1 MDTKNVIAA
10 ISLSAAVIILYSL
23 FFQPDPATIKK
34 NLAEQN
40 KIENNTDTPSLDKNE
55 NFSKLS
61 RTDALKENDR
71 IQFENGS
78 VVGSISLKG
87 AAIDDLTFKE
97 YNVELNKNEKIILL
111 NPRNVEDGYLIESGF
126 VSTNKNIDI
135 PDASTVWEITGNKRL
150 TNNNPIKLTWS
161 NTQGI
166 TFEKHISL
174 DDQFLF
180 TVKEKI
186 INSSDKSYNFYSY
199 GQIIRNEIPEISGFY
214 ILHEGFLSVLDDEL
228 IEEDYDDI
236 QDKKFTQIAQEGF
249 VAISDKFWVTSVIPP
264 KGKEFKTTFDYKNKF
279 RANYISTKGIE
290 VKANSSIEEKIQII
304 VAAKRVNVIDGYAEN
319 LDINKFDLAIDWG
332 FMYFIT
338 KPLFFVLDYFFKLL
352 GNYGLA
358 IIAVTICIRLAFFP
372 LANFS
377 FKSMGKM
384 KLLAPEMARLK
395 ELHKD
400 DKMKLQQAMMALY
413 KKEKVNPM
421 SGCLPILVQIPVFFA
436 LYKVLFVTI
445 EMRHMPFYGWIH
457 DLSDRDPTSLFNV
470 FGLIP
475 WDPPSFLLIGAW
487 PIIMGITM
495 WIQQKLNPT
504 PPDPIQAKIFMFFPS
519 FFNCNS
525 CTISCRSC
533 YLLELQQHLHNDTTI
548 YCSKKNDYQN
558 NINVIVKRRRIN
570 KYPTQRWPNS

>member
-1 MDTKNVIAA
+1 MDTRNVIAA

-23 FFQPDPATIKK
+23 FFQPDPAVIKQ
-34 NLAEQN
+34 NLAEQK
-40 KIENNTDTPSLDKNE
+40 KIENNADTPSLDKNE
-55 NFSKLS
+55 DFSKLS
-61 RTDALKENDR
+61 RTDALKENAR
-71 IQFENGS
+71 IQFENSS

-97 YNVELNKNEKIILL
+97 YNIELNGNDKITLL
-111 NPRNVEDGYLIESGF
+111 SPRNVEDGYLIESGF
-126 VSTNKNIDI
+126 VSTNKNIDV
-135 PDASTVWEITGNKRL
+135 PDSSTVWEVSGNKKL
-150 TNNNPIKLTWS
+150 TNNSPVKLTWS

-166 TFEKHISL
+166 TFEKYISL

-186 INSSDKSYNFYSY
+186 INSSNKSYSFYSY
-199 GQIIRNEIPEISGFY
+199 GQIIRNKLPEISGFY
-214 ILHEGFLSVLDDEL
+214 ILHEGFLSVLDDQL

-236 QDKKFTQIAQEGF
+236 QEKKFTQIAQDGF

-290 VKANSSIEEKIQII
+290 VRANSSVEEEIQII

-470 FGLIP
+470 FGLLP

-495 WIQQKLNPT
+495 FIQQKLNPT
-504 PPDPIQAKIFMFFPS
+504 PPDPIQAKIFMFFPVFLTVILAPFPAGLVIYWS
-519 FFNCNS
+519 F
-525 CTISCRSC
+525 
-533 YLLELQQHLHNDTTI
+533 
-548 YCSKKNDYQN
+548 N
-558 NINVIVKRRRIN
+558 NIFTMIQQYIV
-570 KYPTQRWPNS
+570 QRKMTIKTT

>member
-1 MDTKNVIAA
+1 MENKNVIAA

-23 FFQPDPATIKK
+23 FFQPDPEVVKK
-34 NLAEQN
+34 NLAKQN
-40 KIENNTDTPSLDKNE
+40 NEVSNTDTPSLEKNE
-55 NFSKLS
+55 NFAKLS
-61 RTDALKENDR
+61 RDEALKVNDR
-71 IQFENGS
+71 VNFENENII
-78 VVGSISLKG
+78 GSISLKG
-87 AAIDDLTFKE
+87 ATIDDLTFKD
-97 YNVELNKNEKIILL
+97 YNVELNGNESIKLL
-111 NPRNVEDGYLIESGF
+111 NPRNVDDGYVIESGF
-126 VSTNKNIDI
+126 VTNNKNIDI
-135 PDASTVWEITGNKRL
+135 PNASTIWKISGNNILR
-150 TNNNPIKLTWS
+150 NNNPIKLTWS
-161 NTQGI
+161 NNQGI

-180 TVKEKI
+180 TIKEKI
-186 INSSDKSYNFYSY
+186 INKSNKSYNFYSY
-199 GQIIRNEIPEISGFY
+199 GQIIRNELPEISGFY

-236 QDKKFTQIAQEGF
+236 QEKKFTQIAQEGF
-249 VAISDKFWVTSVIPP
+249 VGISDKYWITSIIPQ

-279 RANYISTKGIE
+279 RANYISTQGSE
-290 VKANSSIEEKIQII
+290 VGPNSSLEERIQII
-304 VAAKRVNVIDGYAEN
+304 TAAKRVNIIDGYAEKLN
-319 LDINKFDLAIDWG
+319 INKFDLVIDWG

-338 KPLFFVLDYFFKLL
+338 KPLFFALDYFFKLL

-358 IIAVTICIRLAFFP
+358 IIAVTVCIRLAFFP

-436 LYKVLFVTI
+436 FYKILFVTL
-445 EMRHMPFYGWIH
+445 EMRHMPFYGWIK
-457 DLSDRDPTSLFNV
+457 DLSDRDPTSIFNL

-495 WIQQKLNPT
+495 FIQQKLNPT
-504 PPDPIQAKIFMFFPS
+504 PPDPIQAKIFMFFPLFLTVILAPFAAGLVIYWS
-519 FFNCNS
+519 F
-525 CTISCRSC
+525 
-533 YLLELQQHLHNDTTI
+533 
-548 YCSKKNDYQN
+548 N
-558 NINVIVKRRRIN
+558 NIFTMIQQYIV
-570 KYPTQRWPNS
+570 QRKMTVKTT

>member
-10 ISLSAAVIILYSL
+10 ISLSAAVIVLYSL
-23 FFQPDPATIKK
+23 FFQPDPAAIKQ
-34 NLAEQN
+34 NLAEQK

-55 NFSKLS
+55 NFAKLS

-71 IQFENGS
+71 IQFENES
-78 VVGSISLKG
+78 VIGSISLKG
-87 AAIDDLTFKE
+87 ATIDDLTFKE
-97 YNVELNKNEKIILL
+97 YNVELNKNEKIVLL

-135 PDASTVWEITGNKRL
+135 PDASSVWEISGNKRL
-150 TNNNPIKLTWS
+150 TSNNPVKLTWS
-161 NTQGI
+161 NSQGI

-199 GQIIRNEIPEISGFY
+199 GQIIRNKIPEISGFY
-214 ILHEGFLSVLDDEL
+214 ILHEGFLSVLDDQL

-236 QDKKFTQIAQEGF
+236 QEKKFTQIAQDGF

-290 VKANSSIEEKIQII
+290 VKANSSVEEKIQII

-319 LDINKFDLAIDWG
+319 LNINKFDLAIDWG

-504 PPDPIQAKIFMFFPS
+504 PPDPIQAKIFMFFPVFLTVILAPFPAGLVIYWS
-519 FFNCNS
+519 F
-525 CTISCRSC
+525 
-533 YLLELQQHLHNDTTI
+533 
-548 YCSKKNDYQN
+548 N
-558 NINVIVKRRRIN
+558 NIFTMIQQYIV
-570 KYPTQRWPNS
+570 QRKMTIKTT

>member
-1 MDTKNVIAA
+1 MDTRNVIAA

-23 FFQPDPATIKK
+23 FFQPDPAVIKK
-34 NLAEQN
+34 NLAEQK

-55 NFSKLS
+55 NFAKLS
-61 RTDALKENDR
+61 RTDALKESDR

-97 YNVELNKNEKIILL
+97 YNIELNGSDKITLL
-111 NPRNVEDGYLIESGF
+111 SPRNVGDGYFIESGF

-135 PDASTVWEITGNKRL
+135 PDSSTVWEVSGNKRL
-150 TNNNPIKLTWS
+150 TNNSPVKLTWS
-161 NTQGI
+161 NSQGI
-166 TFEKHISL
+166 TFEKYISL

-180 TVKEKI
+180 IVKEKI

-199 GQIIRNEIPEISGFY
+199 GQIIRNKLPEISGFY
-214 ILHEGFLSVLDDEL
+214 ILHEGFLSVLDDQL

-236 QDKKFTQIAQEGF
+236 QEKKFTQTAQEGF

-304 VAAKRVNVIDGYAEN
+304 VAAKRVNVIDGYAES

-358 IIAVTICIRLAFFP
+358 IIAVTVCIRLAFFP

-395 ELHKD
+395 EIHKD

-495 WIQQKLNPT
+495 FIQQKLNPT
-504 PPDPIQAKIFMFFPS
+504 PPDPIQAKIFMFFPVFLTVILAPFPAGLVIYWS
-519 FFNCNS
+519 F
-525 CTISCRSC
+525 
-533 YLLELQQHLHNDTTI
+533 
-548 YCSKKNDYQN
+548 N
-558 NINVIVKRRRIN
+558 NIFTMIQQYIV
-570 KYPTQRWPNS
+570 QRKMTIKTT

>member
-1 MDTKNVIAA
+1 MENKNVIAA

-23 FFQPDPATIKK
+23 FFQPDPEVVKK
-34 NLAEQN
+34 NLAKQN
-40 KIENNTDTPSLDKNE
+40 NGVSNTDTPSLEKNE
-55 NFSKLS
+55 NFIKLS
-61 RTDALKENDR
+61 REEALKENNR
-71 IQFENGS
+71 IKFENDNII
-78 VVGSISLKG
+78 GSISLKG
-87 AAIDDLTFKE
+87 ATIDDLTFKD
-97 YNVELNKNEKIILL
+97 YNVELNGNESVKLL
-111 NPRNVEDGYLIESGF
+111 NPRNVDDGYVIESGF
-126 VSTNKNIDI
+126 VTNNKNIDI
-135 PDASTVWEITGNKRL
+135 PNASTLWKISGNNILKV
-150 TNNNPIKLTWS
+150 NNPIKLSWS
-161 NTQGI
+161 NNQGI

-180 TVKEKI
+180 TIKEKI
-186 INSSDKSYNFYSY
+186 INKSDKSYNFYSY
-199 GQIIRNEIPEISGFY
+199 GQIIRNELPEISGFY

-236 QDKKFTQIAQEGF
+236 QEKKFTQIAQEGF
-249 VAISDKFWVTSVIPP
+249 VGISDKYWITSIIPQ

-279 RANYISTKGIE
+279 RANYISTQGAE
-290 VKANSSIEEKIQII
+290 VGPNSSFEEKIQII
-304 VAAKRVNVIDGYAEN
+304 TAAKRVNIIDGYAEKLN
-319 LDINKFDLAIDWG
+319 INKFDLVIDWG

-338 KPLFFVLDYFFKLL
+338 KPLFFALDYFFKLL

-358 IIAVTICIRLAFFP
+358 IIAVTVCIRLAFFP

-495 WIQQKLNPT
+495 FIQQKLNPT
-504 PPDPIQAKIFMFFPS
+504 PPDPIQAKIFMFFPVFLTVILAPFPAGLVIYWS
-519 FFNCNS
+519 F
-525 CTISCRSC
+525 
-533 YLLELQQHLHNDTTI
+533 
-548 YCSKKNDYQN
+548 N
-558 NINVIVKRRRIN
+558 NIFTMIQQYIV
-570 KYPTQRWPNS
+570 QRKMTIKTT

>member
-1 MDTKNVIAA
+1 MDTRNVIAA

-40 KIENNTDTPSLDKNE
+40 KIENNEDTPSLDKNE

-61 RTDALKENDR
+61 RADALKENDR

-111 NPRNVEDGYLIESGF
+111 NPRNVEDGYLVESGF

-236 QDKKFTQIAQEGF
+236 QDKKFTQIAQDGF

-319 LDINKFDLAIDWG
+319 LNINKFDLAIDWG

-504 PPDPIQAKIFMFFPS
+504 PPDPIQAKIFMFFPVFLTVILAPFPAGLVIYWS
-519 FFNCNS
+519 F
-525 CTISCRSC
+525 
-533 YLLELQQHLHNDTTI
+533 
-548 YCSKKNDYQN
+548 N
-558 NINVIVKRRRIN
+558 NIFTMIQQYIV
-570 KYPTQRWPNS
+570 QRKMTIKTT

>member
-1 MDTKNVIAA
+1 MESKNVIAA

-23 FFQPDPATIKK
+23 FFAPSQEELKQK
-34 NLAEQN
+34 Q
-40 KIENNTDTPSLDKNE
+40 IENKQIQKSSDTPDLVQNE
-55 NFSKLS
+55 NFTKLN
-61 RTDALKENDR
+61 RKDALAQNDR
-71 IQFENGS
+71 VQFENENII
-78 VVGSISLKG
+78 GSISLKG
-87 AAIDDLTFKE
+87 ASIDDLTFKD
-97 YNVELNKNEKIILL
+97 YNVELNGNEKVNLL
-111 NPRNVEDGYLIESGF
+111 SPRSVEDGYLVESGF
-126 VSTNKNIDI
+126 VSSNKNIDI
-135 PDASTVWEITGNKRL
+135 PNASTKWNISGNNKL

-161 NTQGI
+161 NSQGI
-166 TFEKHISL
+166 TFEKYISL
-174 DDQFLF
+174 DDKFLF
-180 TVKEKI
+180 TIKEKI
-186 INSSDKSYNFYSY
+186 INSSEKTYNFYSY
-199 GQIIRNEIPEISGFY
+199 GQIIRNKLPIISGFY
-214 ILHEGFLSVLDDEL
+214 ILHEGFLSVLDDQL

-236 QDKKFTQIAQEGF
+236 QEKKFTQIAQEGF
-249 VAISDKFWVTSVIPP
+249 LGISDKYWITSVVPP

-290 VKANSSIEEKIQII
+290 VGANSSIEEEIQII
-304 VAAKRVNVIDGYAEN
+304 IAAKRVNIIDGYAKN
-319 LDINKFDLAIDWG
+319 LNINKFDLVIDWG

-338 KPLFFVLDYFFKLL
+338 KPLFFALDYFFKLL

-436 LYKVLFVTI
+436 FYKILFVTL

-457 DLSDRDPTSLFNV
+457 DLSDRDPTSLFNL

-487 PIIMGITM
+487 PIAMGVSM
-495 WIQQKLNPT
+495 FIQQKLNPA
-504 PPDPIQAKIFMFFPS
+504 PPDPIQAKIFMFFPLFLTVILAPFAS
-519 FFNCNS
+519 G
-525 CTISCRSC
+525 
-533 YLLELQQHLHNDTTI
+533 LVI
-548 YCSKKNDYQN
+548 YWTFN
-558 NINVIVKRRRIN
+558 NIFTMIQQVIV
-570 KYPTQRWPNS
+570 QRKMTVKTI

>member
-1 MDTKNVIAA
+1 MDTRNVIAA

-23 FFQPDPATIKK
+23 FFQPEPTTIKK
-34 NLAEQN
+34 NLIEDK
-40 KIENNTDTPSLDKNE
+40 KIETTNDAPSLDKNE
-55 NFSKLS
+55 KLTKLS
-61 RTDALKENDR
+61 RNDALKESER
-71 IQFENGS
+71 ILFENNS
-78 VVGSISLKG
+78 IIGSISLKG
-87 AAIDDLTFKE
+87 ASIDDLTFKE
-97 YNVELNKNEKIILL
+97 YAIELNENDKVTLL

-135 PDASTVWEITGNKRL
+135 PDASTIWEISGNKKL
-150 TNNNPIKLTWS
+150 SNNKPVKLTWS
-161 NTQGI
+161 NSQNI

-174 DDQFLF
+174 DEQFLF

-186 INSSDKSYNFYSY
+186 INRSDKSYNFYSY
-199 GQIIRNEIPEISGFY
+199 GQIIRNKLPEISGFY

-236 QDKKFTQIAQEGF
+236 QEKKFTQTAQEGF
-249 VAISDKFWVTSVIPP
+249 VAISDKFWLTSIIPP

-279 RANYISTKGIE
+279 RANYISTQGIE
-290 VKANSSIEEKIQII
+290 VNANSSTEEEIKII

-319 LDINKFDLAIDWG
+319 LRINKFDLAIDWG

-358 IIAVTICIRLAFFP
+358 IIAVTVCIRLAFFP

-395 ELHKD
+395 EIHKN

-495 WIQQKLNPT
+495 FIQQKLNPT
-504 PPDPIQAKIFMFFPS
+504 PPDPIQAKIFMFFPVFLTVILAPFPAGLVIYWS
-519 FFNCNS
+519 F
-525 CTISCRSC
+525 
-533 YLLELQQHLHNDTTI
+533 
-548 YCSKKNDYQN
+548 N
-558 NINVIVKRRRIN
+558 NIFTMIQQYIV
-570 KYPTQRWPNS
+570 QRKMTIKTT

>member
-1 MDTKNVIAA
+1 MDTRNVIAA

-40 KIENNTDTPSLDKNE
+40 KIENNEDTPSLDKNE
-55 NFSKLS
+55 NFAKLS

-97 YNVELNKNEKIILL
+97 YNVELNGSDKIILL
-111 NPRNVEDGYLIESGF
+111 SPRNVEDGYLIESGF
-126 VSTNKNIDI
+126 VSTNKNIDL
-135 PDASTVWEITGNKRL
+135 PDASTVWEVSGNKKL
-150 TNNNPIKLTWS
+150 TNNSPVKLTWS

-166 TFEKHISL
+166 SFEKHISL

-186 INSSDKSYNFYSY
+186 INRSDKSYNFYSY
-199 GQIIRNEIPEISGFY
+199 GQIIRNKLPEISGFY
-214 ILHEGFLSVLDDEL
+214 ILHEGFLSVLDDQL

-236 QDKKFTQIAQEGF
+236 QEKKFTQIAQEGF

-290 VKANSSIEEKIQII
+290 VKANTSIEEKIQII

-470 FGLIP
+470 FGLLP

-495 WIQQKLNPT
+495 FIQQKLNPT
-504 PPDPIQAKIFMFFPS
+504 PPDPIQAKIFMFFPVFLTVILAPFPAGLVIYWS
-519 FFNCNS
+519 F
-525 CTISCRSC
+525 
-533 YLLELQQHLHNDTTI
+533 
-548 YCSKKNDYQN
+548 N
-558 NINVIVKRRRIN
+558 NIFTMIQQYIV
-570 KYPTQRWPNS
+570 QRKMTIKTT